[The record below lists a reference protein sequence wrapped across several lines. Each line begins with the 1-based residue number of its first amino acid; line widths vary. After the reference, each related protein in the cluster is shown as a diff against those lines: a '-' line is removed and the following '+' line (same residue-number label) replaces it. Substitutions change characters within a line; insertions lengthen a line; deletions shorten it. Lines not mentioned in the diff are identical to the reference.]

1 MKTVWV
7 FGDSFSVDFENN
19 RIGNFEL
26 YKDLKG
32 YFPKSWGKILSE
44 ELGYEYRNFAQGG
57 WDNYSILQSFCEN
70 LTEIKPN
77 DIVFVGWAPEPRIR
91 ITDENGEWRS
101 FNVMAQ
107 IDWGEI
113 SSECILDLLLN
124 RVTGEHRE
132 PNKGVEE
139 ERTAWEN
146 MIKFTMKD
154 MISHIWKWGDNGL
167 FMKFE
172 TIEQETNGLIP
183 DGHWS
188 ENGHIE
194 FSKYLIRKL
203 RLSNKL
209 I

>member
-1 MKTVWV
+1 MRTVWV

-19 RIGNFEL
+19 RIDNFEL

-32 YFPKSWGKILSE
+32 YFPKSWGKIFSE

-70 LTEIKPN
+70 ISYIKTN

-91 ITDENGEWRS
+91 LTDENGNWRS
-101 FNVMAQ
+101 FNVMEQ
-107 IDWGEI
+107 IDWGGI
-113 SSECILDLLLN
+113 DSDSILNLLLN
-124 RVTGEHRE
+124 RVTGEHRD

-139 ERTAWEN
+139 ERMAWEN
-146 MIKFTMKD
+146 MIKFVMKD
-154 MISHIWKWGDNGL
+154 MILHIWLWNNNGL
-167 FMKFE
+167 FMKYQ
-172 TIEQETNGLIP
+172 TINNETNGTIP

-188 ENGHIE
+188 ENGHKNYCRDLMKE
-194 FSKYLIRKL
+194 LK
-203 RLSNKL
+203 LSNKF

>member
-32 YFPKSWGKILSE
+32 YFPKSWGKLVSE
-44 ELGYEYRNFAQGG
+44 ELGYDYKNFAQGG

-70 LTEIKPN
+70 ITEIKPN

-101 FNVMAQ
+101 FNVMEQ
-107 IDWGEI
+107 IDWGGI
-113 SSECILDLLLN
+113 DSNSILNLLLN
-124 RVTGEHRE
+124 RVTGEHRD

-139 ERTAWEN
+139 ERMAWEN
-146 MIKFTMKD
+146 MIKFVMKD
-154 MISHIWKWGDNGL
+154 MILHIWKWSNIIDRGYQ
-167 FMKFE
+167 
-172 TIEQETNGLIP
+172 TIQEES
-183 DGHWS
+183 DGNIEDTHWS
-188 ENGHIE
+188 ENGHVSY
-194 FSKYLIRKL
+194 FKDLIKEL
-203 RLSNKL
+203 NLMNKL